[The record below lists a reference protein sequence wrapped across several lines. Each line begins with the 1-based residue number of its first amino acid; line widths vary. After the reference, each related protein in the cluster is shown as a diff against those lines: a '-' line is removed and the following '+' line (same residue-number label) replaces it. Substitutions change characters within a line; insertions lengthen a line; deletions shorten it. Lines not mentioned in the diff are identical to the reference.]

1 MGKCYEL
8 VKEFKRKYPLTISF
22 RLKRHCEIIEKHLN
36 PEEEILFAFPAQ
48 KNASVLEIFYT
59 NVIALTNKRIMIATK
74 RLFFGYFFIAI
85 TPDMF
90 NDLTVR
96 KGIIFGDVV
105 IDTIKE
111 KVVLSNIDPKGLPE
125 IETKITE
132 YMMREKKNYPK
143 NEKN

>member
-8 VKEFKRKYPLTISF
+8 VHEFKRKYPLTISF

-36 PEEEILFAFPAQ
+36 PGEEIIYAFPAQ

-59 NVIALTNKRIMIATK
+59 NVVALTNKRIMIATK
-74 RLFFGYFFIAI
+74 RLFFGYFFITI

-96 KGIIFGDVV
+96 KGIIFGSVM

-111 KVVLSNIDPKGLPE
+111 KVILSNIDPNALPE
-125 IETKITE
+125 IESTITD
-132 YMMREKKNYPK
+132 YMMEEKKKYPK
-143 NEKN
+143 NEE